1 MERIGLI
8 GGGNGWRIAG
18 WAIVGAALAAPL
30 VAMQFTQQVAWTL
43 SDFVLLAVLL
53 GGAGLAMEILVRVTD
68 DRAHRAAMALAL
80 GGCVALV
87 VIEGAVGIIGSE
99 RDHANILFAAVPLVG
114 LIGAILTRLRA
125 AGMRRVMTAMAVA
138 QVLVPVIAYA
148 AMPGTREALVQPEV
162 AGATLVFVSIW
173 LMSGW
178 LFRTAA
184 R

>member
-1 MERIGLI
+1 MERAGLI

-43 SDFVLLAVLL
+43 ADFVLMGVLL
-53 GGAGLAMEILVRVTD
+53 GGVGLAMEILVRVTD
-68 DRAHRAAMALAL
+68 SRAYRAATALAL

-87 VIEGAVGIIGSE
+87 VINGAVGIIGDE
-99 RDHANILFAAVPLVG
+99 RDDANLLFAAGLAVG
-114 LIGAILTRLRA
+114 LIGAVLTRLRA
-125 AGMRRVMTAMAVA
+125 AGMSRVMTGMAVMQA
-138 QVLVPVIAYA
+138 LVPVFAYA
-148 AMPGTREALVQPEV
+148 AMPGTREALMRPEV
-162 AGATLVFVSIW
+162 AGATLVFVGIW